1 MVPYLDFPSSITT
14 DKLLSKAVKLLSK
27 KRMGFVVLYLL
38 ILNIR
43 LHCLFLSFFTPDKVL
58 I

>member
-1 MVPYLDFPSSITT
+1 MVPYLDFPSNITT
-14 DKLLSKAVKLLSK
+14 DKLLSKAIKLLSK
-27 KRMGFVVLYLL
+27 KMMGFVVLHLL

-43 LHCLFLSFFTPDKVL
+43 LHCLFLSFFTYDKVL